1 MYPPFTLTGILPLD
15 ETVTLLIRI
24 FNHRLCWHLLDCRNV
39 TIPTVPRCSVI
50 LLLPLFTLIHR
61 VLILRDQVGL
71 LNREFKNSTI
81 IKECSLT
88 SMFVC

>member
-1 MYPPFTLTGILPLD
+1 MYPPFTLTGILALD
-15 ETVTLLIRI
+15 ETVILLIRLLIIGFVGI
-24 FNHRLCWHLLDCRNV
+24 FWIV
-39 TIPTVPRCSVI
+39 AIPTVPRCSVI